1 MTDLPIDVCK
11 ARNVQREPLKR
22 VPEEAIDKMY
32 ARFATQKIPTGITVL
47 RPDELDRIWMH
58 PIDLS
63 QYKKIHHIG
72 DIMLERIQRIAT
84 REPKSIVSAN
94 STTGAYFILK
104 ILLMRQVLR
113 DRAISKHIHLLYS
126 TTSGFALSIRRNG

>member
-84 REPKSIVSAN
+84 REPKGDVTLVKGPN
-94 STTGAYFILK
+94 G
-104 ILLMRQVLR
+104 RQR
-113 DRAISKHIHLLYS
+113 FEA
-126 TTSGFALSIRRNG
+126 

>member
-1 MTDLPIDVCK
+1 MTDLSIEVCK

-84 REPKSIVSAN
+84 REPKGDVTLVKGSKPPEC
-94 STTGAYFILK
+94 FIIAL
-104 ILLMRQVLR
+104 QNTYQQ
-113 DRAISKHIHLLYS
+113 SEF
-126 TTSGFALSIRRNG
+126 SGPF

>member
-1 MTDLPIDVCK
+1 MTHIATPCIDMTDLSIEVCK

-32 ARFATQKIPTGITVL
+32 ARFATKKVPTGITVL

-84 REPKSIVSAN
+84 REPKGDVTLVKGLKPPECFIIALQNTYQQSEFS
-94 STTGAYFILK
+94 GA
-104 ILLMRQVLR
+104 
-113 DRAISKHIHLLYS
+113 S
-126 TTSGFALSIRRNG
+126 

>member
-1 MTDLPIDVCK
+1 MTDLSIEVCK

-84 REPKSIVSAN
+84 REPKGDVTLVKDFYDLI
-94 STTGAYFILK
+94 
-104 ILLMRQVLR
+104 
-113 DRAISKHIHLLYS
+113 
-126 TTSGFALSIRRNG
+126 

>member
-1 MTDLPIDVCK
+1 MTDLPIEVCK

-84 REPKSIVSAN
+84 REPKGDVTLVKGKGPPLCSTGRTVSAC
-94 STTGAYFILK
+94 
-104 ILLMRQVLR
+104 
-113 DRAISKHIHLLYS
+113 SKS
-126 TTSGFALSIRRNG
+126 FLSYTQLPFL

>member
-1 MTDLPIDVCK
+1 MTDLPIEVCK
-11 ARNVQREPLKR
+11 GRKVQREPLKR

-63 QYKKIHHIG
+63 QYKKILLPSFLHSSAE
-72 DIMLERIQRIAT
+72 MTAVNRS
-84 REPKSIVSAN
+84 KSSKAKAPLFFAKN
-94 STTGAYFILK
+94 GAVEI
-104 ILLMRQVLR
+104 I
-113 DRAISKHIHLLYS
+113 
-126 TTSGFALSIRRNG
+126 

>member
-11 ARNVQREPLKR
+11 ARKVQREPLKR

-84 REPKSIVSAN
+84 REAKGDVTLVKGLKPPEC
-94 STTGAYFILK
+94 FI
-104 ILLMRQVLR
+104 IAPQNTHQQ
-113 DRAISKHIHLLYS
+113 SEF
-126 TTSGFALSIRRNG
+126 SGSN